1 MKRRNFF
8 YLQEGSEKDCMGIN
22 KWQSSS
28 PWPPKS
34 GIAVNRSRQIKNPFN
49 KNYTSSQ
56 IMQPETCKNNETNT
70 IVGLNQTPVGDNQAV
85 WKLDSIPKV
94 SVAVEP
100 GRSELEKS
108 TNGECQMVNQTLE
121 SEVGL
126 EMDMD
131 VQNRIQVLEER
142 VLQLESEIQRLM
154 KKSKKRG
161 NTRVEGGIIT
171 SSCGCCNTRS
181 VEEHK

>member
-1 MKRRNFF
+1 
-8 YLQEGSEKDCMGIN
+8 LQ
-22 KWQSSS
+22 WQNRQHSAQ
-28 PWPPKS
+28 WPPKS
-34 GIAVNRSRQIKNPFN
+34 GMAADRSRQMKDPFAKNCTY
-49 KNYTSSQ
+49 KSSQ
-56 IMQPETCKNNETNT
+56 IMQPEPCKNNETNT
-70 IVGLNQTPVGDNQAV
+70 IMGLNQTPVCDNQIV
-85 WKLDSIPKV
+85 GKFESIPKV

-100 GRSELEKS
+100 GVSELEKS
-108 TNGECQMVNQTLE
+108 TDGECQVVNQTLE
-121 SEVGL
+121 LEVGL

-131 VQNRIQVLEER
+131 IQNRIQVLEER

-161 NTRVEGGIIT
+161 NTRVEGGILT